1 VKSITPEIATIL
13 TEKTSGFINLKGIP
27 SPLSKELIPILA
39 KAKKV
44 NLDVD
49 PLGEIDRYV
58 RPDVYKR

>member
-1 VKSITPEIATIL
+1 VKSITPEVATIL

-27 SPLSKELIPILA
+27 SPLPKELIPILA

-44 NLDVD
+44 NLGVD